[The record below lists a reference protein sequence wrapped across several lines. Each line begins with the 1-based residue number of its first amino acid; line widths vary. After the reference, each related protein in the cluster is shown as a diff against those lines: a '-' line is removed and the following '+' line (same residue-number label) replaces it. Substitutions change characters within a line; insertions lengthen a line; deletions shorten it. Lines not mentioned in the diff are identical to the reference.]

1 MTFSLLTYIMVCG
14 LVFLSGFIDA
24 IAGGGGLISL
34 PAYMMTG
41 MPSHLAVG
49 TNKLSSAIGTTVSTS
64 RYIKKGFVIWKIAV
78 PSAVLSIAGSVAGA
92 NLSMLI
98 DEKVL
103 TYVMLVILPITAAA
117 VFLKKDIES
126 VKEVLQSRMIAVSL
140 AAALI
145 IGMYDGFYGPGTGTF
160 MILALTGL
168 AGMNAQ
174 NAAGNTKIMNLSSNI
189 AALVT
194 FIINGK
200 IVYSLGLC
208 AAVFS
213 VLGHYTGS
221 GMVITNGKKI
231 MRPAIVIVLLI
242 MIVKIVWE
250 QFT

>member
-1 MTFSLLTYIMVCG
+1 
-14 LVFLSGFIDA
+14 
-24 IAGGGGLISL
+24 
-34 PAYMMTG
+34 
-41 MPSHLAVG
+41 
-49 TNKLSSAIGTTVSTS
+49 
-64 RYIKKGFVIWKIAV
+64 
-78 PSAVLSIAGSVAGA
+78 
-92 NLSMLI
+92 
-98 DEKVL
+98 
-103 TYVMLVILPITAAA
+103 
-117 VFLKKDIES
+117 
-126 VKEVLQSRMIAVSL
+126 
-140 AAALI
+140 
-145 IGMYDGFYGPGTGTF
+145 
-160 MILALTGL
+160 
-168 AGMNAQ
+168 MNAQ